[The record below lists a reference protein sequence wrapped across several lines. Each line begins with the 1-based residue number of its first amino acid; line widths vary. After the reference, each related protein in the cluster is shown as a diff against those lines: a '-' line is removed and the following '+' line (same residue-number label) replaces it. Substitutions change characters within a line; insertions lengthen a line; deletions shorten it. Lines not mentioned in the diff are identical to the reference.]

1 MPVTAVASTREHR
14 SGIVPKALSVL
25 NSVFGLPAFR
35 GAQEEIVRHVTDGGN
50 CLVLMPTGGGKSL
63 CYQLPSLLRAGCGIV
78 VSPLIALM
86 RDQVAGLLEAG
97 VKAAV
102 LNSTLSFEEAS
113 AVEARLLK
121 GDLDLLYIAPERLL
135 TPRCLGLLGRAD
147 IALFAIDEAHCVS
160 QWGHDFRP
168 EYIGLSVI
176 AERFPDV
183 PRIALTATADD
194 LTRREIVDRL
204 GLAGAPSFVASFD
217 RPNIRYEIV
226 DKQSAPAQLK
236 AFITERHPGDAG
248 IVYCL
253 SRAKVEDT
261 AAALTRAGVK
271 ALPYHAGLDSGLRAR
286 NQDCFINEDGVV
298 IVATIAF
305 GMGIDKP
312 DVRFVAH
319 LDLPKSIEA
328 YYQETGRAGRD
339 GKPSS
344 AWMAYGLSDIVQQRR
359 MIDESSGAEAFK
371 RVSIGKLDALVGLA
385 ETTQCRRT
393 RLLGYF
399 GETSNVARCGNCDN
413 CLSPPQ
419 LRDGKVIA
427 QKLLSCAYRTG
438 QHFGAMHLIDILV
451 GRVTERITQ
460 FGHDRLSVF
469 GIGAELNEKQWR
481 AALRQLVAMGHLR
494 PDTEAFGALK
504 LTETARGVLKG
515 ETEVMLREEI
525 PGARIRATR
534 VKSRRGDIAAKST
547 GQGGTGDSDLTGV
560 LRAWRSEVARKRG
573 VPAYVVLHDSTIDGI
588 ATSRPT
594 TLTQLRG
601 IPGIGDK
608 KLEHYGDELIA
619 LVKGAAA

>member
-1 MPVTAVASTREHR
+1 MPVPASAAKSDT
-14 SGIVPKALSVL
+14 VPDALSVL
-25 NSVFGLPAFR
+25 NHVFGLPGFR
-35 GAQEEIVRHVTDGGN
+35 GAQQEIVRHVTDGGN

-63 CYQLPSLLRAGCGIV
+63 CYQLPSLLRKGCGIV

-102 LNSTLSFEEAS
+102 LNSTLSYEEAA
-113 AVEARLLK
+113 AVEARLLN

-135 TPRCLGLLGRAD
+135 TPRCLSLLGRAD

-176 AERFPDV
+176 SERFPNV

-204 GLAGAPSFVASFD
+204 GLGNAPSFVASFD

-226 DKQSAPAQLK
+226 DKLNAKTQLQ
-236 AFITERHPGDAG
+236 AFIAERHAGDAG

-261 AAALTRAGVK
+261 ADALTRAGVA
-271 ALPYHAGLDSGLRAR
+271 ALPYHAGLNAATRAA
-286 NQDCFINEDGVV
+286 NQDRFINEDGVV
-298 IVATIAF
+298 IVATVAF

-359 MIDESSGAEAFK
+359 MIEESTGAEAFK
-371 RVSIGKLDALVGLA
+371 RVSISKLEALVGLA
-385 ETTQCRRT
+385 ETTGCRRS

-399 GETSNVARCGNCDN
+399 GETPASAKCGNCDN

-438 QHFGAMHLIDILV
+438 QRFGAMHLIDILV
-451 GRVTERITQ
+451 GRMTERVTQ
-460 FGHDRLSVF
+460 FGHDKLSVF
-469 GIGAELNEKQWR
+469 AVGTELNEKQWR
-481 AALRQLVAMGHLR
+481 GAIRQMVAMGHLA
-494 PDTEAFGALK
+494 PDSEAFGALK
-504 LTETARGVLKG
+504 LTDSARGVLKG
-515 ETEVMLREEI
+515 ETEVMLREAV
-525 PGARIRATR
+525 PGTRVRATR
-534 VKSRRGDIAAKST
+534 IKSRRGDIAPSAR
-547 GQGGTGDSDLTGV
+547 GV
-560 LRAWRSEVARKRG
+560 PGNPTLVGALRAWRSEVARRRG

-588 ATSRPT
+588 ASQRPT
-594 TLTQLRG
+594 TPGELRG

-619 LVKGAAA
+619 LVKAAG